1 MTKYIISE
9 LGFKKI
15 SKIVTCAS
23 GRKVV
28 PGTARPEPTSEEE
41 TRAHT
46 SQCKV
51 SQRKMVQTAGVVQ

>member
-1 MTKYIISE
+1 MNKYIISE

-28 PGTARPEPTSEEE
+28 PGTATP
-41 TRAHT
+41 
-46 SQCKV
+46 
-51 SQRKMVQTAGVVQ
+51 